1 MEDYFHGASQQS
13 AAGPDIEEE
22 NPKPPQRLIIIPDR
36 VNVSWAHL
44 HTIRSTFT
52 LQDLPQPLRRRLS
65 PLVGV
70 LRKCNIP
77 QALFDLL
84 DPHELKVVQ
93 PKESPHVFRTRN
105 SIAHQ
110 ESLELTLWWIEYL
123 YILTVARARK
133 KQSTKKTSTCWFCP
147 ECGEG
152 ISSDRDWCTTGD
164 CPSWDIL
171 VACSGIEKRAP
182 LSSIT

>member
-1 MEDYFHGASQQS
+1 MEDYFRGASQQS

-22 NPKPPQRLIIIPDR
+22 NQKPPRRLIIVPDR
-36 VNVSWAHL
+36 VSESWTHL
-44 HTIRSTFT
+44 HTIRAIFT
-52 LQDLPQPLRRRLS
+52 LQDLPKPLRRRLS

-70 LRKCNIP
+70 LRLCNIP
-77 QALFDLL
+77 RAIFDLRN
-84 DPHELKVVQ
+84 PHELKVVQ
-93 PKESPHVFRTRN
+93 PKENSRVFRPRN

-133 KQSTKKTSTCWFCP
+133 KQSARKTSVCWICP

-152 ISSDRDWCTTGD
+152 ISSDRDWCTTRD
-164 CPSWDIL
+164 CPSWDLL
-171 VACSGIEKRAP
+171 VACSGVEKRAP
-182 LSSIT
+182 LPGIA